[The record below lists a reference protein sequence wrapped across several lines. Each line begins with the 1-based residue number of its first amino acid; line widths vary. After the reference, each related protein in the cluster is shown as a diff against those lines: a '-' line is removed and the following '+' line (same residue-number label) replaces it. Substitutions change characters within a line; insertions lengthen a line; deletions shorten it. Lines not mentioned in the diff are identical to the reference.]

1 MGTVNFHWNL
11 TKNYITFGLI
21 GLTVSDRYASI
32 VPVGG
37 ISMSP
42 TFNPHDSSMR
52 SLTRD
57 FVVVEKLC
65 LEKYKFSLGDVVVFS
80 SPTNHKEKN
89 MKRITALPGD
99 LVSTPHYDAV
109 VISEGHCWVE
119 GDNQAWSLDSRSFGP
134 IPLGLVRGRV
144 LVELKESHRRP
155 NTFLIV
161 F

>member
-1 MGTVNFHWNL
+1 
-11 TKNYITFGLI
+11 
-21 GLTVSDRYASI
+21 
-32 VPVGG
+32 
-37 ISMSP
+37 MSP